1 MIVGIGIDLVECDR
15 FLDWSAFKKQR
26 MGRRK
31 VCYFTKN
38 KIEYIDYKDVEL
50 LKRFISANGKIIPRR
65 VTGTRAKYQ
74 RMLATAIKRAR
85 QMALLPYVVD

>member
-1 MIVGIGIDLVECDR
+1 M
-15 FLDWSAFKKQR
+15 AFRRQR

-38 KIEYIDYKDVEL
+38 KIDYKDVEL

-65 VTGTRAKYQ
+65 VTGTSAKYQ
-74 RMLATAIKRAR
+74 RKLARAIKRAR
-85 QMALLPYVVD
+85 QMALLPYVGE